1 MLLGANRDEMAGRPW
16 LAPARHWPDRPEV
29 VAGQD
34 ELAGGSWMGLND
46 FGVTAAI
53 LNRYGTLGPAPG
65 KRSRGELVLEALDH
79 AEAEAAARA
88 LSALDPSAY
97 RPFNMFIADT
107 DKAYWLRNDGEKV
120 SAFPIL
126 PGLHMLTAY
135 ELDDQAS
142 ARIRAFLPRFAA
154 ALVPD
159 PDSGDWK
166 AWSELLATRSH
177 EMSESEE
184 TAAMCLSLPSG
195 FGTVSAALLALP
207 ADPETSPIFN
217 FAAGKPGD
225 IPFLPVRLS

>member
-16 LAPARHWPDRPEV
+16 RAPARHWPDRPEV

-46 FGVTAAI
+46 FGVVAAI

-79 AEAEAAARA
+79 AEAEAAVRA
-88 LSALDPSAY
+88 LSALEPTAY
-97 RPFNMFIADT
+97 RPFNMFIGDA
-107 DKAYWLRNDGEKV
+107 DKAYWLRNDGEKI
-120 SAFPIL
+120 SAFPVL

-135 ELDDQAS
+135 ELDDEMS
-142 ARIRAFLPRFAA
+142 ARIRAFMPRFVA

-207 ADPETSPIFN
+207 ADPETAPIFN
-217 FAAGKPGD
+217 FAAGKPGEA
-225 IPFLPVRLS
+225 PFLPVRLS

>member
-1 MLLGANRDEMAGRPW
+1 
-16 LAPARHWPDRPEV
+16 V

-79 AEAEAAARA
+79 AEAEMAARA
-88 LSALDPSAY
+88 LLALEPTAY
-97 RPFNMFIADT
+97 RPFNMFVADAG
-107 DKAYWLRNDGEKV
+107 KAFWLKNDGEKI
-120 SAFPIL
+120 SAFPVL

-135 ELDDQAS
+135 ELDDEAS

-154 ALVPD
+154 AAIPD
-159 PDSGDWK
+159 PDSDDWRE
-166 AWSELLATRSH
+166 WSELLGTRS
-177 EMSESEE
+177 EAMSESEE
-184 TAAMCLSLPSG
+184 TASMCLALPSG

-207 ADPETSPIFN
+207 ADPETLPIFN
-217 FAAGKPGD
+217 FAAGKPGEA
-225 IPFLPVRLS
+225 PFLPVRLS